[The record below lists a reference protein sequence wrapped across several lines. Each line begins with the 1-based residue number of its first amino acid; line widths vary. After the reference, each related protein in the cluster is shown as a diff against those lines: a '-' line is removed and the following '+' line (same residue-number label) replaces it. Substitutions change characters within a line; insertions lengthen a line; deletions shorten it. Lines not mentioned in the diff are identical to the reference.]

1 MKLPAHS
8 ILKKVVAER
17 EVSLGDLLPLLP
29 KKFNDYRDLFPIAFL
44 CSSGF
49 IRHGWSQEGESIN
62 DEYLLASIL
71 YSKSTGKK
79 KVNAF
84 NNPRGI
90 ADLSNTTFTATA
102 KAELYFA
109 ELRSKRIERIITIS
123 IGIFIGVCSATLAL
137 LIKTSL
143 IPV

>member
-8 ILKKVVAER
+8 ILKKVVNER
-17 EVSLGDLLPLLP
+17 EVSLEDLLPLLP
-29 KKFNDYRDLFPIAFL
+29 EKFNDYRDLFPIAYL

-49 IRHGWSQEGESIN
+49 IRHGWSQEGEIIN

-71 YSKSTGKK
+71 YSKVTGEK
-79 KVNAF
+79 KVNTF
-84 NNPRGI
+84 NNSRGTPE
-90 ADLSNTTFTATA
+90 LRNTIFTATA

-109 ELRSKRIERIITIS
+109 ELRSKKIERIITIS

-137 LIKTSL
+137 LVKTNL
-143 IPV
+143 F